1 MKVNFLSGFNHLFK
15 NNNCIDSLFFRW
27 PNQGCC
33 KFSDSLAYE
42 RQAAKKLANQG
53 LLKKRVPPPSCSLL
67 DIFDGE
73 YKPFLSTH
81 NKQYATAVLFW
92 TPWYVWSVIADEGS
106 CPTL

>member
-1 MKVNFLSGFNHLFK
+1 MIVQYYQYKNTRLTVTLKKHNNMLFV
-15 NNNCIDSLFFRW
+15 IFRW

-33 KFSDSLAYE
+33 RFSDALAYE

-73 YKPFLSTH
+73 YKPFLATH
-81 NKQYATAVLFW
+81 NKQFASAVLFW
-92 TPWYVWSVIADEGS
+92 TPW
-106 CPTL
+106 

>member
-1 MKVNFLSGFNHLFK
+1 MTDKPQATSEDSNIVELLSDQFKPFAFYCYHAVHAEGMK
-15 NNNCIDSLFFRW
+15 W

-81 NKQYATAVLFW
+81 SKQYATAVLFW
-92 TPWYVWSVIADEGS
+92 TPW
-106 CPTL
+106 

>member
-1 MKVNFLSGFNHLFK
+1 MLFV
-15 NNNCIDSLFFRW
+15 IFRW

-33 KFSDSLAYE
+33 RFSDALAYE

-73 YKPFLSTH
+73 YKPFLATH
-81 NKQYATAVLFW
+81 NKQFASAVLFW
-92 TPWYVWSVIADEGS
+92 TPW
-106 CPTL
+106 